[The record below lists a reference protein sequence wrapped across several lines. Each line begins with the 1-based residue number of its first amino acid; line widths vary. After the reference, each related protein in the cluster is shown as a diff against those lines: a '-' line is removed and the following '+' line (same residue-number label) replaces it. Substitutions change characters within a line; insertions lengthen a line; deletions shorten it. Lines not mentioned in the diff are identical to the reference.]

1 MTEFGK
7 TGEGK
12 LSSPA
17 GIAVS
22 HKNQLYVTKKG
33 THSIAV
39 FDTEG
44 HFIILVN
51 MLEIRITA
59 STVLKGLI
67 KFRILLYFEINGFMH
82 DKYIYFRLLGQNVGR
97 EDFSFPC
104 MSL

>member
-7 TGEGK
+7 TGGGK

-22 HKNQLYVTKKG
+22 QKNQLYVTEKG

-44 HFIILVN
+44 
-51 MLEIRITA
+51 
-59 STVLKGLI
+59 
-67 KFRILLYFEINGFMH
+67 
-82 DKYIYFRLLGQNVGR
+82 GQCIFVPFLCPNN
-97 EDFSFPC
+97 
-104 MSL
+104 

>member
-22 HKNQLYVTKKG
+22 HKNQLYVTEKG

-39 FDTEG
+39 FDIEG
-44 HFIILVN
+44 HFKHRFGQHVGN
-51 MLEIRITA
+51 SYYTCTA
-59 STVLKGLI
+59 STVLKEL
-67 KFRILLYFEINGFMH
+67 F
-82 DKYIYFRLLGQNVGR
+82 
-97 EDFSFPC
+97 
-104 MSL
+104 